1 LFCVA
6 YPRSRSLKPKLES
19 SEFDGG
25 TPKKHVIK
33 TGSITHAVPVL
44 FLRRMW
50 VRSEQG
56 VFVVVVDLSGGTD
69 SFHLVRSRLPSGLF
83 RRFLPSGRRLLCG
96 STVVDLYRH
105 LRPQIVTLVKGCHRM
120 LFPLGCWWVVG
131 RID

>member
-25 TPKKHVIK
+25 TPKKHVVK
-33 TGSITHAVPVL
+33 TGSIIHAVPVL

-56 VFVVVVDLSGGTD
+56 VFVVVVDLSGGIPIVFTWFGRD
-69 SFHLVRSRLPSGLF
+69 FRLACFGVFF
-83 RRFLPSGRRLLCG
+83 RRVDAYC
-96 STVVDLYRH
+96 VVAR
-105 LRPQIVTLVKGCHRM
+105 
-120 LFPLGCWWVVG
+120 W
-131 RID
+131 